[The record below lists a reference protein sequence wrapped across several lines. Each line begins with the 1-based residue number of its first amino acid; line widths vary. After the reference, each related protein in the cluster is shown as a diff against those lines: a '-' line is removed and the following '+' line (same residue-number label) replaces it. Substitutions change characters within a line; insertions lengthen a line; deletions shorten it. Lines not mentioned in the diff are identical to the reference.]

1 MGLVFNGLLLGVP
14 LGLTILGAS
23 RGIQREAMTLIGILL
38 GALLAELWGP
48 IWGPNNA
55 TRFNQDIGNTT
66 AWISIILLLICTIF
80 IGYGGALLL
89 PSRKQ
94 LALGRSRWFGAG
106 AGLFN
111 GILLLSL
118 ILRYGNVYN
127 NDLLISEWAASS
139 RVAMVFIER
148 FPTMLLF
155 GVVAIA
161 VLVNLRL
168 LQRLIF
174 KLHGKETKKEEK
186 KKVEEKPADPPKP
199 PEPKPPAPDTVNNPI
214 LRDLILAEIKKDKP
228 PA

>member
-1 MGLVFNGLLLGVP
+1 MGLVFNVLLLGVP
-14 LGLTILGAS
+14 LGLIVLGAS

-55 TRFNQDIGNTT
+55 TRFNQDIADTT

-127 NDLLISEWAASS
+127 NDLMLSEWVASS
-139 RVAMVFIER
+139 RVATLFVER
-148 FPTMLLF
+148 FPTILLF

-174 KLHGKETKKEEK
+174 KIHGKETKKDEK
-186 KKVEEKPADPPKP
+186 KKLEEKPAPPKP

-228 PA
+228 PT

>member
-1 MGLVFNGLLLGVP
+1 MGLVFNVLLLGVP
-14 LGLTILGAS
+14 LGLTILGAT

-55 TRFNQDIGNTT
+55 TRFNQDIADTT

-127 NDLLISEWAASS
+127 NDLMLSPWAASS
-139 RVAMVFIER
+139 RVAMVFVER

-174 KLHGKETKKEEK
+174 KIHGKETKKEEK

>member
-55 TRFNQDIGNTT
+55 TRFNQDIADTT

-127 NDLLISEWAASS
+127 NDLMLSPWAASS

-174 KLHGKETKKEEK
+174 KIHGKETKKEEK

>member
-55 TRFNQDIGNTT
+55 TRFNQDIADTT

-127 NDLLISEWAASS
+127 NDLMLSPWAASS

-174 KLHGKETKKEEK
+174 KIHGKETKKEEK
-186 KKVEEKPADPPKP
+186 KKVEEKPADPPNP

>member
-55 TRFNQDIGNTT
+55 TRFNQDIADTT

-127 NDLLISEWAASS
+127 NDLMLSPWAASS

-174 KLHGKETKKEEK
+174 KIHGKETKKEAT

>member
-55 TRFNQDIGNTT
+55 TRFNQDIADTT

-127 NDLLISEWAASS
+127 NDLMLSPWAASS

-174 KLHGKETKKEEK
+174 KIHGKETKKEEK
-186 KKVEEKPADPPKP
+186 KKVEKKPADPPKP

>member
-1 MGLVFNGLLLGVP
+1 MGLVFNGLLLGIP
-14 LGLTILGAS
+14 LGLTVLGAS

-55 TRFNQDIGNTT
+55 TRFNQDIANTT
-66 AWISIILLLICTIF
+66 AWVSIILLLVCTIF

-94 LALGRSRWFGAG
+94 LAQGRSRWFGAG

-127 NDLLISEWAASS
+127 NDLMVSVWAADS
-139 RVAMVFIER
+139 RVAMLFIER
-148 FPTMLLF
+148 FPTMLLV
-155 GVVAIA
+155 GIVSIA
-161 VLVNLRL
+161 VIVNLRL
-168 LQRLIF
+168 LQRLIY
-174 KLHGKETKKEEK
+174 KIHGKETKPEEK
-186 KKVEEKPADPPKP
+186 KKAEEKPATPPPP

>member
-1 MGLVFNGLLLGVP
+1 MGLVFNVLLLGVP
-14 LGLTILGAS
+14 LGLTILGAT

-55 TRFNQDIGNTT
+55 TRFNQDIADTT

-127 NDLLISEWAASS
+127 NDLMLSEWAASS
-139 RVAMVFIER
+139 RVATLFVER

-174 KLHGKETKKEEK
+174 KIHGKETKKEDK
-186 KKVEEKPADPPKP
+186 KKVEEKPAGPPKP